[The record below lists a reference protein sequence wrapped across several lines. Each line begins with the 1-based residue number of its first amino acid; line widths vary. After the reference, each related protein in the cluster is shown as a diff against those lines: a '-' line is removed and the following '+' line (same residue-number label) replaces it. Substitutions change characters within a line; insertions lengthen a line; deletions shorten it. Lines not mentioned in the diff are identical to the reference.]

1 MPYKDLEVR
10 TAYDRERFRKRAA
23 ERRARNLCPKCGQ
36 HPPEPERSICELCA
50 ERARAA
56 GRARDARLR
65 AAGQPRR
72 DPECA
77 RAYERER
84 ARRQTAER
92 IARGVCTK
100 CGTVP
105 AEPGRRLCSSCAEK
119 RRASDRARYQAGK
132 AAGALY
138 GGANVEVKRRSA
150 RLATQKRQQTRREFG
165 RCMRCGR
172 RPPVEGGATCGPCR
186 ETRQAAERVLYATR
200 RAARLCTRCGGPAT
214 DGRSQCAPCA
224 VLEAER
230 GRSERKN
237 ARSRQRYWERRAAFR
252 CTDCN
257 EPSHG
262 ASRCEECAKHSYE
275 RSDFFRGIPVW
286 DPSFTVIELA
296 TGESHGPF
304 DTEAEAVA
312 ELVFAGL
319 SFDEVEIVNDA
330 PVTARYAAWA

>member
-1 MPYKDLEVR
+1 MPYKDPKVR
-10 TAYDRERFRKRAA
+10 RGYDRERFRKRVA
-23 ERRARNLCPKCGQ
+23 ERRAQNLCPKCGQ
-36 HPPEPERSICELCA
+36 RGPAPGRSACEPCA

-65 AAGQPRR
+65 AASQPRR
-72 DPECA
+72 DPERA

-84 ARRQTAER
+84 ARRQTADR
-92 IARGVCTK
+92 IARGACSK
-100 CGTVP
+100 CGTNP
-105 AEPGRRLCSSCAEK
+105 ADPGRRLCGSCAEK

-150 RLATQKRQQTRREFG
+150 RVATRKRQQTRRESG

-172 RPPVEGGATCGPCR
+172 RSPVEGGAACAPCR
-186 ETRQAAERVLYATR
+186 ETRQAAERERYAMR
-200 RAARLCTRCGGPAT
+200 RASGLCTRCGGPTT
-214 DGRSQCAPCA
+214 DGGSQCAPCA

-237 ARSRQRYWERRAAFR
+237 ARSRERYRERRAAFR

-262 ASRCEECAKHSYE
+262 ASRCEPCSKRSYE

-304 DTEAEAVA
+304 DSEAEAVA

>member
-10 TAYDRERFRKRAA
+10 TAYDRERVARRTA
-23 ERRARNLCPKCGQ
+23 ERLAAGLCPRCGSR
-36 HPPEPERSICELCA
+36 PPEPERSICEPCA

-65 AAGQPRR
+65 AGGQPRR
-72 DPECA
+72 DPERA

-92 IARGVCTK
+92 IAWGACSK
-100 CGTVP
+100 CGTNP

-132 AAGALY
+132 ASGALY
-138 GGANVEVKRRSA
+138 GGANVEVKRRSG
-150 RLATQKRQQTRREFG
+150 RLASTKRRRTRVEAGVCR
-165 RCMRCGR
+165 RCGR
-172 RPPVEGGATCGPCR
+172 RPPVEGGATCEPCR
-186 ETRQAAERVLYATR
+186 ETRQAAERMLYAAR

-214 DGRSQCAPCA
+214 DGRSQRAPCA

-237 ARSRQRYWERRAAFR
+237 ARSRGRYWERRAAFR

-262 ASRCEECAKHSYE
+262 ASRCEECAKRSYE
-275 RSDFFRGIPVW
+275 RSDFFRGIPLW

-304 DTEAEAVA
+304 DSEAEAVA

-319 SFDEVEIVNDA
+319 SFDEVEIINDA
-330 PVTARYAAWA
+330 PVTARYAAWV